1 MSRRSILG
9 LMVAVVGVVVAIF
22 VLDARHDRKLVFDAF
37 MEERLA
43 ATKELA
49 AQLEARFMSIRQDVL
64 LFRSFL
70 ENSRLAG
77 ETPAQ
82 IHGEARGRFEA
93 VMRTLLERVPHYKE
107 MRLVAHDGVAALK
120 VAEPGWRAGP
130 DAGALSRAL
139 TVLSREA
146 TAQPPGIVR
155 IHRVPRQKAPPDA
168 PSYRVFSTSVGLGEG
183 QGALL
188 LLVAP
193 DYLFH
198 PVTSF
203 RAQDA
208 PRFVL
213 LSEAGDHVSINR
225 VGFAKA
231 LDRELGLTQS
241 RSPLGRSLLGTEA
254 GRQELDESVA
264 KRLGLGSYAVATH
277 ARLPPMEEWRWT
289 LVALSSAQHF
299 LKREQAVAWR
309 AVVAMAAV
317 LVGLIA
323 LGGLLLRQVRREVAL
338 RENLRTAA
346 EIQQLHELSQKIL
359 ANVPAGI
366 LAIGDD
372 LQVRQINRVMSAFA
386 PTLSVGAALAHAFPR
401 AIARDVERIV
411 ALARAA
417 LTSGQEESVLF
428 ERTKLFDDEPGAFN
442 VRAIPLGAPIHGV
455 AALVSIEDLSAL
467 KRLEQDLVRA
477 EKLSTMGILAAGI
490 AHEIG
495 TPLGVVRARAEML
508 QGKLAADASAQ
519 RSLIAIIE
527 QSDAISRIISRV
539 LELARARQVE
549 ARPLSPAPALHEAAE
564 LLRERFEARDVSLEL
579 VEEPELR
586 AIQADPDGFRQVIL
600 NLLRNAC
607 DACKPGGRVTVR
619 ARAVDDEHGPAALF
633 DVEDT
638 GCGIAPEHLN
648 SIFDPF
654 FTTKKGGEGTGLG
667 LAISQDI
674 VKNHAASLS
683 VTSTVGVG
691 STFTLRWPL
700 ATPATRPSV
709 MKEAS

>member
-1 MSRRSILG
+1 
-9 LMVAVVGVVVAIF
+9 MVAVVGVVVTIF

-49 AQLEARFMSIRQDVL
+49 AQLEARFSSIRQDVL

-82 IHGEARGRFEA
+82 IHGEAQGRFET
-93 VMRTLLERVPHYKE
+93 VMRTLLQRVPHYKE

-120 VAEPGWRAGP
+120 VAEPGWSAGP
-130 DAGALSRAL
+130 DVGALTRAL
-139 TVLSREA
+139 TMLSREA
-146 TAQPPGIVR
+146 TKQPPGIVR
-155 IHRVPRQKAPPDA
+155 IHRVPRENAPPDA
-168 PSYRVFSTSVGLGEG
+168 PAYRVFSTSVQLGEG
-183 QGALL
+183 SGALL

-193 DYLFH
+193 DYLFL
-198 PVTSF
+198 PVTAF

-213 LSEAGDHVSINR
+213 LSQAGDHVSINH
-225 VGFAKA
+225 VGFATL
-231 LDRELGLTQS
+231 LDRELGTQAS
-241 RSPLGRSLLGTEA
+241 RSPLGRALFEDDA
-254 GRQELDESVA
+254 GRQELSESAA
-264 KRLGLGSYAVATH
+264 KRLGLGSFAVLTH
-277 ARLPPMEEWRWT
+277 AKLPAMEEWRWT
-289 LVALSSAQHF
+289 LVALSSAHHF
-299 LKREQAVAWR
+299 LKREQAVALR

-323 LGGLLLRQVRREVAL
+323 LGGLLLRQVRREVEL
-338 RENLRTAA
+338 RENLRTAG

-366 LAIGDD
+366 LAIDAE
-372 LQVRQINRVMSAFA
+372 LEVRQINRMMTGFVPELA
-386 PTLSVGAALAHAFPR
+386 VGAPLAAAFP
-401 AIARDVERIV
+401 AASARDRDRVV
-411 ALARAA
+411 ALARRA
-417 LTSGQEESVLF
+417 LSSGEEETALF
-428 ERTKLFDDEPGAFN
+428 ERTKLFGGEPGAFN
-442 VRAIPLGAPIHGV
+442 VRAIPLGIPLQGV
-455 AALVSIEDLSAL
+455 AALVSIEDLSEL
-467 KRLEQDLVRA
+467 KRLEHELVRA

-508 QGKLAADASAQ
+508 QGKLSADVSAQ
-519 RSLIAIIE
+519 RSITAIIE

-539 LELARARQVE
+539 LELARARQVD
-549 ARPLSPAPALHEAAE
+549 ARPLSAAPAIHEAVE
-564 LLRERFEARDVSLEL
+564 LLRERFEQ
-579 VEEPELR
+579 R
-586 AIQADPDGFRQVIL
+586 AVGLTVAVDDALPAIHADPDGFRQVLL

-607 DACKPGGRVTVR
+607 DACKDGGHVTIR

-633 DVEDT
+633 AVEDT
-638 GCGIAPEHLN
+638 GCGIAPENVH

-683 VTSTVGVG
+683 VESTVGVG

-700 ATPATRPSV
+700 ASAAAADANRRMREETHSRRGP
-709 MKEAS
+709 